1 MNSVFLDNYRTII
14 QQPKLY
20 IDYESNKAGKIYLVG
35 FQYKDSFTQVITDPE
50 LEGLATHLQ
59 LKVADPVDQTIQLL
73 NTAIRDNAAIVAY
86 SEAEKQ
92 IFQNLLCDIDITQY
106 QDLVYLNLLKAT
118 KSWINR
124 RMKQAFD
131 DLPPFRKNASAYHQ
145 RPMQKSLASIMRLT
159 SFNAPAD
166 YAPLKT
172 TARLNTIASALIK
185 KNQCYEILTQIQKRK
200 GTQALKHNEF
210 DVKALPIL
218 FETIYSK
225 DQSCFKKSLKRCFE

>member
-1 MNSVFLDNYRTII
+1 MNSVSLENYRTII

-50 LEGLATHLQ
+50 LEGLVTHLQ

-124 RMKQAFD
+124 HMKQAFD
-131 DLPPFRKNASAYHQ
+131 DLPPFRKNASLYNQ

-159 SFNAPAD
+159 SFNAPTD

-172 TARLNTIASALIK
+172 TGRVNTIGSALIK
-185 KNQCYEILTQIQKRK
+185 KNQCYERLTPIQKRK

>member
-1 MNSVFLDNYRTII
+1 MNSVFLENYKTII
-14 QQPKLY
+14 QQPRLY

-35 FQYKDSFTQVITDPE
+35 FQYRDSFTQVITDPE
-50 LEGLATHLQ
+50 LEGLANQLQ
-59 LKVADPVDQTIQLL
+59 FKVADPVDQTIQLL
-73 NTAIRDNAAIVAY
+73 NTAIRDNAVIVAY

-92 IFQNLLCDIDITQY
+92 IFQNLLCNIDITQY
-106 QDLVYLNLLKAT
+106 SDLVYLNLLKAT
-118 KSWINR
+118 KSWINKY
-124 RMKQAFD
+124 MKQAFD
-131 DLPPFRKNASAYHQ
+131 ELPPFRKNATAYYQ
-145 RPMQKSLASIMRLT
+145 RSMQKSLASIMRLT
-159 SFNAPAD
+159 PFNAPAD

-185 KNQCYEILTQIQKRK
+185 RNQRYEILTPTQKRK